1 VTGPLPKEEF
11 DAIFAKV
18 PRLTVEVLI
27 ASPERGVLLG
37 LRDVEP
43 CKGTWNLPGGT
54 VRFGEPLVNAVR
66 RVAAA
71 ELDLEV
77 DVGAMVGYI
86 EYPSHYEHGLDSPVG
101 IVFEAQP
108 LDGAPTSGTWFKVL
122 PENMHAEQKLF
133 LVTAAPVTLAPG
145 DPDAGSKPI
154 VLGHARPRA

>member
-1 VTGPLPKEEF
+1 MRGPLPQAEF

-27 ASPERGVLLG
+27 TSTERGVLLG
-37 LRDVEP
+37 LRDTEP

-54 VRFGEPLVNAVR
+54 VRFGEPLVQAVI

-71 ELDLEV
+71 ELGLEV
-77 DVGAMVGYI
+77 RVGAMVGYI

-108 LDGAPTSGTWFKVL
+108 VAAATGSGEWFTIL
-122 PENMHAEQKLF
+122 PQNMHSEQKHF
-133 LVTAAPVTLAPG
+133 LMRAAPVSLTPG
-145 DPDAGSKPI
+145 DPDALS
-154 VLGHARPRA
+154 